1 MDDEYSMVKPE
12 SVDLAYEILNQF
24 QGADAAVVFPALVVI
39 VTELIA
45 QTCTDRA
52 EANVVALGIFE
63 SVAESLKHCEDLG
76 PLSN

>member
-12 SVDLAYEILNQF
+12 SVELAYEILNQF
-24 QGADAAVVFPALVVI
+24 QGADAGVVFPALVVI

-52 EANVVALGIFE
+52 EANIVALGIFE
-63 SVAESLKHCEDLG
+63 SVAESLKHSEDLG
-76 PLSN
+76 PLAN

>member
-1 MDDEYSMVKPE
+1 MQDDYSMVKPE
-12 SVDLAYEILNQF
+12 SVELAYEILNEF
-24 QGADAAVVFPALVVI
+24 NGKDAVVVFPALVVI

-52 EANVVALGIFE
+52 EAKLAAFGIFD
-63 SVAESLKHCEDLG
+63 SVVESLKHSEELG